1 MDHKKVAAEVLI
13 KVGGKE
19 NIKEVTHCVTRL
31 RFSLKDEK
39 KVNDDEI
46 KKIDGVMDSV
56 NKGGQ
61 YQVIIGNE
69 VGKVYSE
76 LIKETGNLNNNENS
90 DKKQKETITQKIL
103 GVILGSFMPLI
114 PVIAGAGMLKILL
127 SIISM
132 FNLLPESSGAYKLL
146 LVMADSIYYFLPFF
160 IAYTSAL
167 KFKATPFLAMII
179 PSVLLYPNF
188 IMLTTHGSQQI
199 SFFGIPVSAVS
210 YSSSLIPIMLGVW
223 FMSYVEKLSDKIIPN
238 SLKMY
243 FKPLVIILI
252 TIPVVFIVIGP
263 IGAYIEEY
271 FIKLIQI
278 IDNNAGWLGVGILAA
293 TYPLLVLT
301 GMHNAVPGFIVL
313 IIVGLHFDPMLIP
326 SALAANTAQAGAAF
340 AVGLRT
346 KNKKIRK
353 EGFSATVSALLGITE
368 PAMFG
373 INLKFKRPIYAV
385 IIGAGIGGCLAGLL
399 KVTAYAF
406 VNPAVVTLPIFIG
419 KDKLSL
425 FYAAL
430 VAVVSFIV
438 PFILTLILGIKDEK
452 EVVVEEVE
460 SKITEKY
467 ICSPIEGMIKE
478 LSEVNDEVFSKELAG
493 KGVAFISNNNEVKS
507 PIDGK
512 VTMVFPSKHAI
523 GLTSNDGVELLIHIG
538 IDTVKLNG
546 SHFEVFVK
554 VGDDVKIGDLM
565 VKFDKDAIEKEGY
578 ETTTMLTVSN
588 TSIYEDVIKVKTGNV
603 KFMEHILKII

>member
-1 MDHKKVAAEVLI
+1 MDHKKVASEVLL

-31 RFSLKDEK
+31 RFSLIDEK
-39 KVNDDEI
+39 KVDDAEI
-46 KKIDGVMDSV
+46 KNIDGVMDSV
-56 NKGGQ
+56 NRGGQ

-90 DKKQKETITQKIL
+90 DEKQKETISQKVL
-103 GVILGSFMPLI
+103 GVILGTFMPLI

-132 FNLLPESSGAYKLL
+132 FNLLPQSSGAYKLL
-146 LVMADSIYYFLPFF
+146 SIMADSIYYFLPFF

-179 PSVLLYPNF
+179 PCVLLYPNF
-188 IMLTTHGSQQI
+188 IAQTSNGSQHI
-199 SFFGIPVSAVS
+199 SIFGISIAAIS
-210 YSSSLIPIMLGVW
+210 YSSSLVPVMLGVW
-223 FMSYVEKLSDKIIPN
+223 FMSYVEKFSDKIIPN
-238 SLKMY
+238 GLKMY

-252 TIPVVFIVIGP
+252 TIPLVVFAIGP
-263 IGAYIEEY
+263 IGANIEEY
-271 FIKLIQI
+271 FIKFVQI
-278 IDNNAGWLGVGILAA
+278 IDNNAGWFGVGILAA

-301 GMHNAVPGFIVL
+301 GMHNAVSGFIVL

-353 EGFSATVSALLGITE
+353 EGFSATVSALLGVTE

-385 IIGAGIGGCLAGLL
+385 IIGAGIGGCLAGML

-425 FYAAL
+425 FYAVL
-430 VAVVSFIV
+430 VAVVSFVI
-438 PFILTLILGIKDEK
+438 PFVLTLILGFKDEK
-452 EVVVEEVE
+452 EVVIQDAVLNNA
-460 SKITEKY
+460 EKY
-467 ICSPIEGMIKE
+467 IGSPLEGMIKE

-493 KGVAFISNNNEVKS
+493 KGVAIIPNSNEVKS
-507 PIDGK
+507 PVDGK

-523 GLTSNDGVELLIHIG
+523 GITSNDGVELLIHIG

-554 VGDDVKIGDLM
+554 VDDEVKKGDLM
-565 VKFDKDAIEKEGY
+565 VKFHKDAIEKEGY
-578 ETTTMLTVSN
+578 DTTTMLTVSN
-588 TSIYEDVIKVKTGNV
+588 SSIYKDVIKIKSGNV
-603 KFMEHILKII
+603 KFMEDILKII